1 MAEKYEEIRE
11 SLEVPKNTGR
21 QGFLRAI
28 EEILTLPRIQD
39 INIDARGKVTYRY
52 SLREGERRREVKP
65 DFDSLLPY
73 AIVRNAE
80 VRELVEP
87 DANAAVA
94 VSQLFDL
101 ASADHLFP
109 TAFVAGPDTLFWKWY
124 TESTCIEL
132 LSQEEFFGL
141 PVLSDRYVEDYVFIL
156 CAAYTRGAPLSDTQR
171 SYKLVI
177 PQVKH
182 ET

>member
-11 SLEVPKNTGR
+11 SLEVPKNTGK

-28 EEILTLPRIQD
+28 EEVLTLPRVQEIH
-39 INIDARGKVTYRY
+39 IDSRGKVSYRY
-52 SLREGERRREVKP
+52 SLREGEQRREVKP
-65 DFDSLLPY
+65 DFESILPY
-73 AIVRNAE
+73 AVVRNSD

-109 TAFVAGPDTLFWKWY
+109 IAFVAGPSTTFWKWY
-124 TESTCIEL
+124 TDSTSIEL

-141 PVLSDRYVEDYVFIL
+141 PVLSDRHVEDYIFIL
-156 CAAYTRGAPLSDTQR
+156 CAAYTRAAPLSDTQR

-177 PQVKH
+177 PQVNP
-182 ET
+182 